1 MRRIPP
7 LGGEHPG
14 ERGAAA
20 LPAVCHCLLLE
31 TEADGL
37 VLVDSGLGT
46 ADRHDPEG
54 RLGAEWAAYAQPA
67 RDPEESALR
76 QIVRLG
82 LDPRDVRHLVPPTCT
97 ATTPADCPT
106 SRARGSTCTPPST
119 GPSPAPPT
127 RTTGT
132 AWTASCRRTGR
143 TARC

>member
-1 MRRIPP
+1 M
-7 LGGEHPG
+7 
-14 ERGAAA
+14 
-20 LPAVCHCLLLE
+20 
-31 TEADGL
+31 
-37 VLVDSGLGT
+37 VDSGLGT

-54 RLGAEWAAYAQPA
+54 RLGAEWVAYAQPA

-82 LDPRDVRHLVPPTCT
+82 LGPRDVRHLVLTHLHRDL
-97 ATTPADCPT
+97 PADCPT

-119 GPSPAPPT
+119 GPSPTPPT